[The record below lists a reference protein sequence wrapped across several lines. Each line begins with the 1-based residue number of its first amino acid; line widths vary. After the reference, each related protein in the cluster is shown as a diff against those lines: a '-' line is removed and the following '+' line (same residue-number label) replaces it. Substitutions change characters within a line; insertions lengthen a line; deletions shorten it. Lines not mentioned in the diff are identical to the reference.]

1 MKKYIKPTMQVVRM
15 STTTILAASETLSV
29 SGTHNGGF
37 ASRRKDWDEEDEED
51 EE

>member
-29 SGTHNGGF
+29 SGTHDGGF
-37 ASRRKDWDEEDEED
+37 ASRRKDFDEDEE
-51 EE
+51 